1 MGNIKY
7 PTRSPRSLPL
17 GGDGR
22 PLPFDMPDIAEGG
35 VSEPISVEQSRGEFK
50 YKPSVQSN
58 TGDDGRG

>member
-7 PTRSPRSLPL
+7 PTRSPRPISLC
-17 GGDGR
+17 GDGQ

-35 VSEPISVEQSRGEFK
+35 VSEPISVEQPHGEFK

-58 TGDDGRG
+58 TGDDGLG